1 MGKIIDE
8 ILNELPSDAK
18 ISDTFFEGANIIL
31 YTSSKDFFLKKGDAI
46 RKVVEKIKKRVEL
59 RPDPS
64 LCMGIEK
71 AEIVIKKLVPE
82 TAGLS
87 NITFD
92 PQRSVVIIE
101 TEKPGAAIGKQ
112 GEILREIRKKTFWV
126 PVVKRMPAIRSKII
140 ENIRAVLYQNND
152 YRKKFLNKVGHRIY
166 DGWTKEKK
174 EEWVRLSVLGG
185 GRQVGRSSF
194 LLQTPE
200 SNVLLDCGLNPGV
213 SEGPESYPMLDIPEF
228 KLADL
233 DAVILS
239 HAHMDH
245 SGFIPFLFKMGYR
258 GPVYCTAPTR
268 DIAALLA
275 LDFIG
280 VAFKQAKKTLFDI
293 QDVKEMVKHTI
304 IVDWEEVTD
313 ITPDIRMTLY
323 NSGHILGSSLVHLH
337 VGNGLH
343 NFLYTGDMKYLRT
356 RALDPAHTRF
366 PRLET
371 VMIES
376 TYGDKQSILG
386 SRRRAEDDMVKIIED
401 TVDRKGKIL
410 IPVLGVG
417 RAQEVL
423 LVLESAVREG
433 RLKKLPIY
441 VQGMVWD
448 ITAIHT
454 AYPDFMNR
462 HLRKAVFHKDQ
473 NPFLSPMFKK
483 VGSRKE
489 QDEILESNESCVIVA
504 TAGML
509 NAGASLEYF
518 KRLADSKKNSLIFV
532 TYQAQ
537 GTLGRRVQEG
547 ERRFMLNDGDNGKPM
562 EIDIKMDINVITDFT
577 GHAGRNELMKYVRD
591 LDPRPK
597 KVIVQHGESS
607 RCLDLASGLH
617 KANRIETV
625 APKNLESIRLR

>member
-8 ILNELPSDAK
+8 ILNELPSEAK

-31 YTSSKDFFLKKGDAI
+31 YTSSKDFFLNKGDAI

-71 AEIVIKKLVPE
+71 AETAIKKLVPE

-101 TEKPGAAIGKQ
+101 AEKPGAAIGKQ
-112 GEILREIRKKTFWV
+112 GEILREIKKKTFWV
-126 PVVKRMPAIRSKII
+126 PIVKRMPAIRSKII

-174 EEWVRLSVLGG
+174 EEWVRLSTLGG

-200 SNVLLDCGLNPGV
+200 SNVLLDCGLNPSV
-213 SEGPESYPMLDIPEF
+213 TEGPESYPMLDIPEF

-304 IVDWEEVTD
+304 VVDWEEVTD
-313 ITPDIRMTLY
+313 ITPDMRMTLY

-343 NFLYTGDMKYLRT
+343 NFMYTGDMKYLRT

-386 SRRRAEDDMVKIIED
+386 SRRKAEDDVVEIIQD
-401 TVDRKGKIL
+401 TVARGGKVL

-462 HLRKAVFHKDQ
+462 HLRKAIFHKDQ
-473 NPFLSPMFKK
+473 NPFLSEMFRK

-518 KRLADSKKNSLIFV
+518 KRLADNGKNSLIFV

-562 EIDIKMDINVITDFT
+562 EMDVKMGINVITDFT
-577 GHAGRNELMKYVRD
+577 GHAGRNELMKYVKD

>member
-1 MGKIIDE
+1 
-8 ILNELPSDAK
+8 
-18 ISDTFFEGANIIL
+18 
-31 YTSSKDFFLKKGDAI
+31 
-46 RKVVEKIKKRVEL
+46 
-59 RPDPS
+59 
-64 LCMGIEK
+64 
-71 AEIVIKKLVPE
+71 
-82 TAGLS
+82 
-87 NITFD
+87 
-92 PQRSVVIIE
+92 
-101 TEKPGAAIGKQ
+101 
-112 GEILREIRKKTFWV
+112 
-126 PVVKRMPAIRSKII
+126 
-140 ENIRAVLYQNND
+140 
-152 YRKKFLNKVGHRIY
+152 
-166 DGWTKEKK
+166 
-174 EEWVRLSVLGG
+174 
-185 GRQVGRSSF
+185 
-194 LLQTPE
+194 
-200 SNVLLDCGLNPGV
+200 
-213 SEGPESYPMLDIPEF
+213 MLDIPEF

-304 IVDWEEVTD
+304 VVDWEEVTD
-313 ITPDIRMTLY
+313 ITPDMRMTLY

-343 NFLYTGDMKYLRT
+343 NFMYTGDMKYLRT

-386 SRRRAEDDMVKIIED
+386 SRRKAEDDVVEIIQD
-401 TVDRKGKIL
+401 TVARGGKVL

-462 HLRKAVFHKDQ
+462 HLRKAIFHKDQ
-473 NPFLSPMFKK
+473 NPFLSEMFRK

-518 KRLADSKKNSLIFV
+518 KRLADNGKNSLIFV

-562 EIDIKMDINVITDFT
+562 EMDVKMGINVITDFT
-577 GHAGRNELMKYVRD
+577 GHAGRNELMKYVKD